1 MAGLTIYSP
10 LAQRESRECCS
21 MHEGSSKAATG
32 PFSGL
37 RTHAGIWHTIL
48 AVPHA
53 TENYSCEWPWQ
64 EIAAE
69 DYLFKR
75 PHK

>member
-1 MAGLTIYSP
+1 VI
-10 LAQRESRECCS
+10 LATVFSS
-21 MHEGSSKAATG
+21 VSKAATG

-37 RTHAGIWHTIL
+37 RIHAGIWHTIL

-53 TENYSCEWPWQ
+53 TENYSCERPWQ
-64 EIAAE
+64 EIAAD